1 MYFWKG
7 EEVEIDPKK
16 STIEIVRISP
26 LAMARRSWFADQ
38 LEEKLLERPAVIR
51 KPAQLT
57 LETKEERFRLQ

>member
-1 MYFWKG
+1 
-7 EEVEIDPKK
+7 
-16 STIEIVRISP
+16 
-26 LAMARRSWFADQ
+26 MARRTWFGDQ